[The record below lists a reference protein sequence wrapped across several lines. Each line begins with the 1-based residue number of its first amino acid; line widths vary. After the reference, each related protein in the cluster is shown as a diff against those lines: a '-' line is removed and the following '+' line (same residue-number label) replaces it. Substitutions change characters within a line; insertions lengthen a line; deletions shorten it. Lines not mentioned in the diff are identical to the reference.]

1 MLRGALIRRALV
13 HTPRGLLAR
22 SSPARLLV
30 CLPMRT
36 RSMST
41 LASALA
47 SLERRLD
54 AHPHTTVDVVEVRG
68 WLTTVR
74 AEVAAGPMPLQ
85 DRPNDP
91 LLRSELAVGREL
103 DTGRELAT
111 DIVSERVLAWE
122 LSRLS
127 EQVVAMRA
135 KGLLVP
141 SLYGF
146 RQDALTLR
154 SDLMHLYMRTGQL
167 SMEAYLQRLRVAIPA
182 EMARAKAFESQPGGE
197 RKALEALKR
206 AEIMEEEIV
215 ALMKPRSAS
224 HNDPPFIEGLCFLSW
239 VWICYTLYM

>member
-111 DIVSERVLAWE
+111 DIVSAGVLAWE
-122 LSRLS
+122 LGRLS
-127 EQVVAMRA
+127 EQVAAMRA

-154 SDLMHLYMRTGQL
+154 SDLMHLYIRTGQL
-167 SMEAYLQRLRVAIPA
+167 SREAYLQRLRVAIPA

-215 ALMKPRSAS
+215 ALKPRSAS
-224 HNDPPFIEGLCFLSW
+224 GNDPPFFACAGLCFLSC
-239 VWICYTLYM
+239 VWMSYM

>member
-1 MLRGALIRRALV
+1 MHIIIPYA
-13 HTPRGLLAR
+13 
-22 SSPARLLV
+22 
-30 CLPMRT
+30 
-36 RSMST
+36 
-41 LASALA
+41 
-47 SLERRLD
+47 
-54 AHPHTTVDVVEVRG
+54 TVDVVEVRG

-215 ALMKPRSAS
+215 ALKPRSAS
-224 HNDPPFIEGLCFLSW
+224 HNDPPFVEGLCFLTW
-239 VWICYTLYM
+239 VWIFSLYM

>member
-1 MLRGALIRRALV
+1 MLWGALIRRALV

-215 ALMKPRSAS
+215 ALKPRSAS
-224 HNDPPFIEGLCFLSW
+224 HNDPPFLEGLCFLTW
-239 VWICYTLYM
+239 VWIFSLYM